1 MSFSYQSQR
10 GLAAACKTTSETIAR
25 IAGQLNVGTRGM
37 FPNSPKTFT
46 VDEAS
51 KVMTRF
57 HDESIGQL
65 RNKSLELE
73 DRLLRNAE
81 HMSRLASLAHA
92 HSSPAAAELAEL
104 AVVVGK
110 IRAAAGPKADLVS
123 AAGKTKFLN
132 AMNPHSSSLMA
143 ALAAVNAELN
153 TL

>member
-46 VDEAS
+46 VDEAD
-51 KVMTRF
+51 KVMRTF
-57 HDESIGQL
+57 YDETTGQL
-65 RNKSLELE
+65 RNKALALE
-73 DRLLRNAE
+73 DQLLRGAE
-81 HMSRLASLAHA
+81 NMARLASLAHA
-92 HSSPAAAELAEL
+92 YQSPAADALAEL
-104 AVVVGK
+104 ALVVGK

-132 AMNPHSSSLMA
+132 AMNPHRSSLMA
-143 ALAAVNAELN
+143 ALASVNSKI
-153 TL
+153 